1 MLAGFPASYVLI
13 HPFARMKFTLSVFA
27 LLILTASVYAQ
38 SGRRGTTIVV
48 PVPPPEVIEP
58 KAPAPATGPV
68 TVHKTEDYRC
78 ANDGSLAVIPSTEP
92 EEKVANEKP
101 DKPAQI
107 LSKPTPSY
115 TKEARRLG
123 VQGQVI
129 LKVLLSSEAR
139 ISRIRVYRGLP
150 AGLTENAI
158 HAACKMRFKPAL
170 KNGVAVSRWVTVEYI
185 FRVSP
190 PSIFSR

>member
-1 MLAGFPASYVLI
+1 MCSSDL
-13 HPFARMKFTLSVFA
+13 
-27 LLILTASVYAQ
+27 
-38 SGRRGTTIVV
+38 
-48 PVPPPEVIEP
+48 
-58 KAPAPATGPV
+58 
-68 TVHKTEDYRC
+68 
-78 ANDGSLAVIPSTEP
+78 DGSLAVIPPSET
-92 EEKVANEKP
+92 EEKVEKEKP
-101 DKPAQI
+101 DTPAQI

-123 VQGQVI
+123 VQGQVV
-129 LKVLLSSEAR
+129 LKVLLSSEAK
-139 ISRIRVYRGLP
+139 ISRIRVHRGLL

-158 HAACKMRFKPAL
+158 HAACKIRFKPAL

>member
-1 MLAGFPASYVLI
+1 MFGPLL
-13 HPFARMKFTLSVFA
+13 KFIPPVFA
-27 LLILTASVYAQ
+27 VLILTVFVCAQ

-48 PVPPPEVIEP
+48 PVPPPEVVEP
-58 KAPAPATGPV
+58 KAPVAVGGAPV
-68 TVHKTEDYRC
+68 TTQKSEVYRC
-78 ANDGSLAVIPSTEP
+78 TDDGSLGVVPPTEA
-92 EEKVANEKP
+92 EEKVEKEKP
-101 DKPAQI
+101 DTAAQI
-107 LSKPTPSY
+107 LSKPPPSY

-139 ISRIRVYRGLP
+139 ISRIRVHLGLP

-158 HAACKMRFKPAL
+158 HAACKIRFKPAL
-170 KNGVAVSRWVTVEYI
+170 KNGVAVSRWVTVEYA

-190 PSIFSR
+190 RSIFRR